1 MGNIFCVKC
10 CKVKLSLIAFCYF
23 YDIIEL
29 SKEVYKEIIKWNVEQ
44 TKEARF
50 LPNLQKDYIQIGFIL
65 NMESKEVNELIKGDI
80 FRLDFDKEIL
90 KSFVVPKVYNHFIN
104 DVRDDFFTNR
114 ESAIIFGIP
123 SNFIEGILVG
133 RDYEKNTEK
142 LDYIKNKLSNCYIC
156 NLDGKVIRE

>member
-29 SKEVYKEIIKWNVEQ
+29 SKEVYKEIIK
-44 TKEARF
+44 R
-50 LPNLQKDYIQIGFIL
+50 
-65 NMESKEVNELIKGDI
+65 DI